1 MRDRFTR
8 VLKGHIA
15 IARAVF
21 PKGTNGAQIDALA
34 RQFLWAAG
42 LDFDH
47 GVGHG
52 VGSYLSVH
60 EGPQRIAKTG
70 MTPLQPGMIL
80 SNEPGFYAQDRFG
93 IRIENLIVVEKREI
107 VGAERESYGFETI
120 TLAPID
126 VRAMDHLCSMRKS
139 ASGSTRIMHVCARRS
154 LHCSTARRRAGSPR
168 RRRSWGDYCGRRLFT
183 SREVSAYALSARRL
197 TRRERR
203 DPR

>member
-21 PKGTNGAQIDALA
+21 PKGTNGAQIDGFA

-70 MTPLQPGMIL
+70 VTPLQPGMIL

-93 IRIENLIVVEKREI
+93 IRIENLIVVERREI
-107 VGAERESYGFETI
+107 AGAERESYGFETI

-126 VRAMDHLCSMRKS
+126 VRAIDLTLLDADERKWID
-139 ASGSTRIMHVCARRS
+139 AYHARV
-154 LHCSTARRRAGSPR
+154 RATLAPLLDQATK
-168 RRRSWGDYCGRRLFT
+168 SWLVKVTKKLG
-183 SREVSAYALSARRL
+183 
-197 TRRERR
+197 
-203 DPR
+203 